1 MVILLKKRQEL
12 KDGPSLSKINGFR
25 DVPQNNACVVD
36 LTPFNENGESEDVP
50 LWIKSPCYEGTVGY
64 RFFEILGISDE
75 EEIDTD
81 SLNEEFKNSC
91 VGIVIKNN
99 EKNGKIYHNVIDCF
113 KVDTEDGEEELEEYE
128 EEDED
133 SEEEEEYEDEEDE
146 EDEDEED
153 EDEDDDDEEDDE
165 PPVKTTLP
173 SGFRSC
179 KRKKVNLR

>member
-1 MVILLKKRQEL
+1 M
-12 KDGPSLSKINGFR
+12 
-25 DVPQNNACVVD
+25 
-36 LTPFNENGESEDVP
+36 
-50 LWIKSPCYEGTVGY
+50 
-64 RFFEILGISDE
+64 DE

-81 SLNEEFKNSC
+81 SLNKEFKNSC

-128 EEDED
+128 EEEED
-133 SEEEEEYEDEEDE
+133 SEEEEEY
-146 EDEDEED
+146 
-153 EDEDDDDEEDDE
+153 EDDDDEEDDE